1 MVKEGVQ
8 SINQTCQMNLPVQSS
23 TDTDVVLEA
32 VSPFNISMDFDVIV
46 KSKGLKLPIIC
57 ISTFAKS
64 WIFSVYS
71 SFPLCWPEER
81 VTFSGI
87 PVIITERVSEPSL
100 SISEVC
106 ISRLIVPTAGSKQ
119 MSSTVRCGGSA
130 IAWTGIC
137 ITPSLVASSL
147 IAEAPTVIF
156 PERCCGSCNSISPKS
171 AGLNVQTSPSNVPLL
186 KFDPAGNVIT
196 LTTSP
201 LDEPDIPSL
210 ADRRRGT
217 GVSSAPPT
225 DESVRMG
232 GSTGGRSGEA

>member
-1 MVKEGVQ
+1 
-8 SINQTCQMNLPVQSS
+8 
-23 TDTDVVLEA
+23 
-32 VSPFNISMDFDVIV
+32 
-46 KSKGLKLPIIC
+46 
-57 ISTFAKS
+57 
-64 WIFSVYS
+64 
-71 SFPLCWPEER
+71 
-81 VTFSGI
+81 
-87 PVIITERVSEPSL
+87 
-100 SISEVC
+100 
-106 ISRLIVPTAGSKQ
+106 

-130 IAWTGIC
+130 TAWTGIC

-232 GSTGGRSGEA
+232 GSTGGRSGEAWVVVFSLAHSYCILIATLYNYIYATYLYSLIR